1 MIVIQRRTPKLF
13 KGFKVI
19 LEDGTSEKVE
29 RCRCN
34 GFNIVDDDDEV
45 DLVENDDE
53 IIGET
58 ETREAGDDVLSNIPK
73 KRMKLM

>member
-1 MIVIQRRTPKLF
+1 MIVIQRRTPKLY
-13 KGFKVI
+13 KGFQVI

-53 IIGET
+53 IIEET
-58 ETREAGDDVLSNIPK
+58 EKQKGGDVLTSIPK
-73 KRMKLM
+73 KKMKLM

>member
-1 MIVIQRRTPKLF
+1 MIVIQRRTTKLY

-19 LEDGTSEKVE
+19 LEDGMSEKVE
-29 RCRCN
+29 RCRFN

-45 DLVENDDE
+45 DMVENDDE
-53 IIGET
+53 IIEET
-58 ETREAGDDVLSNIPK
+58 EKREDGDVLSSISK